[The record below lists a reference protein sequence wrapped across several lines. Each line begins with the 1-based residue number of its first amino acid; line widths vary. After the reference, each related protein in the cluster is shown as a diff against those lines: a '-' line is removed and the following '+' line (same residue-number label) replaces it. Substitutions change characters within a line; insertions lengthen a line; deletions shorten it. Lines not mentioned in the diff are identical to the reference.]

1 MHLYVFDIVT
11 TLPHLSLLYTCCL
24 LLTMPAFVEQARLD
38 HVSDVECTD
47 QAIEEMRQNYLISD
61 LQEDSVMNMIP

>member
-1 MHLYVFDIVT
+1 
-11 TLPHLSLLYTCCL
+11 
-24 LLTMPAFVEQARLD
+24 MPAFVEQARLD